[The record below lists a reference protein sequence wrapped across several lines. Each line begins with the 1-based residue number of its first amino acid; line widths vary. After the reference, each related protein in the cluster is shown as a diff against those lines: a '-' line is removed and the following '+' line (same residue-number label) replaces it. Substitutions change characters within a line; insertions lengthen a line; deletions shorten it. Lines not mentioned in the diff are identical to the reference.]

1 MDLAEAQKVLRV
13 IPDFPK
19 AGINFVDV
27 NPLLMNVEARKTL
40 LKHLVEKYKG
50 MASVIIFFHLRS

>member
-1 MDLAEAQKVLRV
+1 MEISEVQKVLRV

-27 NPLLMNVEARKTL
+27 NPLLTHVGARQAV
-40 LKHLVEKYKG
+40 LKNLVARYKG
-50 MASVIIFFHLRS
+50 MATNQC

>member
-1 MDLAEAQKVLRV
+1 MDLSEAQKVLRV

-27 NPLLMNVEARKTL
+27 NPLLTNVDARQAV
-40 LKHLVEKYKG
+40 LKNLVERYKG
-50 MASVIIFFHLRS
+50 IYTDLIWW